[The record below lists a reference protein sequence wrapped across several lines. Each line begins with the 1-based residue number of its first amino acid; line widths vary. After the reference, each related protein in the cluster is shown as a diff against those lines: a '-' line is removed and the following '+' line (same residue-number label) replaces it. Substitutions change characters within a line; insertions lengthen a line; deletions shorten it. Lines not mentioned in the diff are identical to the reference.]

1 MESPLIIETPLIS
14 VVVPAYKS
22 AFLEECLGSILSQTY
37 TNYEIVIVNDASPF
51 DLDSIVEKYEDER
64 IRYYKNEKNI
74 GAVDVVR
81 NWNRCLELA
90 RGAYIICMGDDDMLL
105 PCCLEEY
112 AKLISK
118 YPNLGVYHAQT
129 EIIDEQSCFKGMTE
143 TRPEWESVYS
153 LIWHQWNS
161 RHYQYIGD
169 FLFDVELLR
178 KNGGF
183 YYLPLAWASDYISV
197 AIAAVP
203 AGIANTDAIC
213 FRYRV
218 NEWSISRGGRE
229 DEKLKAICGEMAWYE
244 QFLRNVPQNE
254 KDYKYWQCLKA
265 QFSKY
270 FARKKSLC
278 LARDISSSFFKSIK
292 WFRKRKEYGL
302 TNKMLLFAIYES
314 IKLSFNK

>member
-1 MESPLIIETPLIS
+1 
-14 VVVPAYKS
+14 
-22 AFLEECLGSILSQTY
+22 
-37 TNYEIVIVNDASPF
+37 
-51 DLDSIVEKYEDER
+51 
-64 IRYYKNEKNI
+64 
-74 GAVDVVR
+74 
-81 NWNRCLELA
+81 
-90 RGAYIICMGDDDMLL
+90 
-105 PCCLEEY
+105 
-112 AKLISK
+112 
-118 YPNLGVYHAQT
+118 
-129 EIIDEQSCFKGMTE
+129 MTE